1 MTIKKLTSK
10 KCKGQTLIVERC
22 EVNCSITV
30 SNITKKE
37 LCSEGALEIYFES
50 KHSGGR
56 DVECVE
62 MLGPNK
68 AKVTFKDA
76 TGL

>member
-1 MTIKKLTSK
+1 M
-10 KCKGQTLIVERC
+10 
-22 EVNCSITV
+22 NCSIIVT
-30 SNITKKE
+30 NITKKS
-37 LCSEGALEIYFES
+37 LCSEEALEMYFES
-50 KHSGGR
+50 KLSGGR

-68 AKVTFKDA
+68 AKVTFEDA